1 MKHWGLTCMK
11 MVSISIFLCIGCLGW
26 MNIIIL
32 FIQREWPTDLLG
44 WIGLG
49 LLIWYTLILLT
60 LQIIH
65 NELRCRIDD
74 RAKLAFFM
82 WFVGIGHF
90 GLLHFIQDQQSTVL
104 TLLFHVFTIIP
115 ILLALIYGLIVRR
128 YSNQS

>member
-65 NELRCRIDD
+65 RETHCRIDD
-74 RAKLAFFM
+74 RAKLAFFI

-90 GLLHFIQDQQSTVL
+90 ELLDFIQNQQSTIL
-104 TLLFHVFTIIP
+104 TFLFHTFAIIP
-115 ILLALIYGLIVRR
+115 ILLALVYGLIVKKH
-128 YSNQS
+128 SNQL

>member
-1 MKHWGLTCMK
+1 
-11 MVSISIFLCIGCLGW
+11 

-49 LLIWYTLILLT
+49 LLIWYTLILLA

-65 NELRCRIDD
+65 RETHFRIDD
-74 RAKLAFFM
+74 RAKLAFFI

-90 GLLHFIQDQQSTVL
+90 GLLDFIQNQQSTVL
-104 TLLFHVFTIIP
+104 TFLFHTFAIIP
-115 ILLALIYGLIVRR
+115 ILLALAYGVIVKKH
-128 YSNQS
+128 SNQL

>member
-65 NELRCRIDD
+65 NELRCLIDD
-74 RAKLAFFM
+74 RAKLAFFI
-82 WFVGIGHF
+82 WFVGIGYF
-90 GLLHFIQDQQSTVL
+90 GLLDFIQNQQSTVL
-104 TLLFHVFTIIP
+104 TLLFHVLAIIP
-115 ILLALIYGLIVRR
+115 ILLALAYGLIVRK

>member
-44 WIGLG
+44 WLGLG
-49 LLIWYTLILLT
+49 LLIWYTLILLA

-65 NELRCRIDD
+65 RETHFRIDD
-74 RAKLAFFM
+74 RAKLAFFI

-90 GLLHFIQDQQSTVL
+90 GLLDFIQNQQSTVL
-104 TLLFHVFTIIP
+104 TFLFHTLAIIP
-115 ILLALIYGLIVRR
+115 ILLAVLL
-128 YSNQS
+128 QSFWS

>member
-49 LLIWYTLILLT
+49 LLIWYTLILLA

-65 NELRCRIDD
+65 RETHFRIDD
-74 RAKLAFFM
+74 RAKLAFFI
-82 WFVGIGHF
+82 WFVGIDHF
-90 GLLHFIQDQQSTVL
+90 GLLDFIQNQQSAIL
-104 TLLFHVFTIIP
+104 TFLFHTFAIIP
-115 ILLALIYGLIVRR
+115 ILLALTYGVIVKKH
-128 YSNQS
+128 SNQL

>member
-1 MKHWGLTCMK
+1 

-65 NELRCRIDD
+65 NELRCPIDD
-74 RAKLAFFM
+74 RAKLAFFI

-90 GLLHFIQDQQSTVL
+90 GLLDFIQNQQSTVL
-104 TLLFHVFTIIP
+104 TLLFHVFAIIP
-115 ILLALIYGLIVRR
+115 ILLALIYGLIVRK

>member
-11 MVSISIFLCIGCLGW
+11 MVSINIFLCIGCLGW
-26 MNIIIL
+26 MNIIIH

-49 LLIWYTLILLT
+49 LLIWYTLILLA

-65 NELRCRIDD
+65 RETHCHIDD
-74 RAKLAFFM
+74 RAKLAFFI

-90 GLLHFIQDQQSTVL
+90 GLLDFIQNQQSTVL
-104 TLLFHVFTIIP
+104 TFLFHTLAIIP
-115 ILLALIYGLIVRR
+115 ILLALAYGVIVKK
-128 YSNQS
+128 YSNQL

>member
-1 MKHWGLTCMK
+1 
-11 MVSISIFLCIGCLGW
+11 CLGW

-49 LLIWYTLILLT
+49 LLIWYTLILLA

-65 NELRCRIDD
+65 QETHCHIDD
-74 RAKLAFFM
+74 RAKLAFFI

-90 GLLHFIQDQQSTVL
+90 GLLDFIQNQQSTVL
-104 TLLFHVFTIIP
+104 MFLFHTLAIIP
-115 ILLALIYGLIVRR
+115 ILLALAYGVIVKKH
-128 YSNQS
+128 SNQL

>member
-1 MKHWGLTCMK
+1 

-26 MNIIIL
+26 MNIIVL

-65 NELRCRIDD
+65 RETNCRIDD
-74 RAKLAFFM
+74 RAKLAFFI

-90 GLLHFIQDQQSTVL
+90 GLLDFIQNQQSTVL
-104 TLLFHVFTIIP
+104 TFLFHTLAIIP
-115 ILLALIYGLIVRR
+115 ILLALAYGVIVKKH
-128 YSNQS
+128 SNQL

>member
-11 MVSISIFLCIGCLGW
+11 MVSISIFLCIGCFGW

-65 NELRCRIDD
+65 NELHCRIDD
-74 RAKLAFFM
+74 RAKLAFFI

-90 GLLHFIQDQQSTVL
+90 GLLHFIQDQKSTVL
-104 TLLFHVFTIIP
+104 TIIP
-115 ILLALIYGLIVRR
+115 ILLALTYGLIVQK

>member
-1 MKHWGLTCMK
+1 

-74 RAKLAFFM
+74 RTKLAFFM

>member
-1 MKHWGLTCMK
+1 MM
-11 MVSISIFLCIGCLGW
+11 SISIFLCIGCFGW

-32 FIQREWPTDLLG
+32 FIQREWPIDLLG

-65 NELRCRIDD
+65 NELRYLIDD
-74 RAKLAFFM
+74 RAKLAFFI

-90 GLLHFIQDQQSTVL
+90 GLLDFIQNQQSTVL
-104 TLLFHVFTIIP
+104 TLLFHVFAIIP
-115 ILLALIYGLIVRR
+115 ILLALIYGLIVRK
-128 YSNQS
+128 YSNQT

>member
-1 MKHWGLTCMK
+1 MKLWGLTCMK
-11 MVSISIFLCIGCLGW
+11 MVSISIFLCIGCFGW

-44 WIGLG
+44 GIGLG

-60 LQIIH
+60 LQIVH

-74 RAKLAFFM
+74 RAKLAFFI

-90 GLLHFIQDQQSTVL
+90 GLLDFIQNQQSTVL
-104 TLLFHVFTIIP
+104 TFIFHTFAIIP
-115 ILLALIYGLIVRR
+115 ILLALAYGLIVRK

>member
-1 MKHWGLTCMK
+1 

-26 MNIIIL
+26 MNIIVL

-65 NELRCRIDD
+65 RETHCRIDD
-74 RAKLAFFM
+74 RAKLAFFI

-90 GLLHFIQDQQSTVL
+90 GLLEFIQNQQSTVL
-104 TLLFHVFTIIP
+104 TFLFHTFAIMP
-115 ILLALIYGLIVRR
+115 ILLALAYGVIVKKH
-128 YSNQS
+128 SNQL

>member
-1 MKHWGLTCMK
+1 

-65 NELRCRIDD
+65 RETHCRIDD
-74 RAKLAFFM
+74 RAKLAFFI
-82 WFVGIGHF
+82 WFAGIGHF
-90 GLLHFIQDQQSTVL
+90 GLLDFIQNQQSTIL
-104 TLLFHVFTIIP
+104 TFLFHTFAIIP
-115 ILLALIYGLIVRR
+115 ILLALVYGLIVKKH
-128 YSNQS
+128 SNQL

>member
-11 MVSISIFLCIGCLGW
+11 MVSISIFLCIGCFGW

-32 FIQREWPTDLLG
+32 FIQREWQTDLLG

-65 NELRCRIDD
+65 NELHCRIDD
-74 RAKLAFFM
+74 RVKLAFFI

-104 TLLFHVFTIIP
+104 TLLFHAFAIIP
-115 ILLALIYGLIVRR
+115 ILLALTYGLIVRK

>member
-1 MKHWGLTCMK
+1 

-44 WIGLG
+44 WIGLE

-65 NELRCRIDD
+65 RETHCRIDD
-74 RAKLAFFM
+74 RAKLAFFI

-90 GLLHFIQDQQSTVL
+90 GLLDFIQNQQSTIL
-104 TLLFHVFTIIP
+104 TLLFHTFAIIP
-115 ILLALIYGLIVRR
+115 ILLALVYGLIVKKH
-128 YSNQS
+128 SNQL

>member
-1 MKHWGLTCMK
+1 MHENGEYQYFSLHR
-11 MVSISIFLCIGCLGW
+11 VFGW

-32 FIQREWPTDLLG
+32 FIQREWLTDLLG

-65 NELRCRIDD
+65 NELRCPIDD
-74 RAKLAFFM
+74 RAKLAFFI

-90 GLLHFIQDQQSTVL
+90 GLLDFIQNQQSTVL
-104 TLLFHVFTIIP
+104 TLLFHVFAIIP
-115 ILLALIYGLIVRR
+115 ILLALIYGLIVRK
-128 YSNQS
+128 YSNQT

>member
-32 FIQREWPTDLLG
+32 FIQKEWPTDLLG

-49 LLIWYTLILLT
+49 LLIWYMLILLT

-65 NELRCRIDD
+65 NELRFSIDD
-74 RAKLAFFM
+74 RAKLAFFI
-82 WFVGIGHF
+82 WFVGFGHF
-90 GLLHFIQDQQSTVL
+90 GLLDFIQNQQSTLL
-104 TLLFHVFTIIP
+104 TLLFHIFAIIP
-115 ILLALIYGLIVRR
+115 ILLALTYGLIVQK

>member
-1 MKHWGLTCMK
+1 
-11 MVSISIFLCIGCLGW
+11 MVSISIFICIGCLGW

-32 FIQREWPTDLLG
+32 FIQKEWPTDLLG

-49 LLIWYTLILLT
+49 LLIWYMLILLT

-65 NELRCRIDD
+65 NELRFSIDD
-74 RAKLAFFM
+74 RAKLAFFI

-90 GLLHFIQDQQSTVL
+90 GLLDFIQNQQSTLL
-104 TLLFHVFTIIP
+104 TLLFHIFAIIP
-115 ILLALIYGLIVRR
+115 ILLALTYGLIVQK

>member
-11 MVSISIFLCIGCLGW
+11 MVSINIFLCIGC
-26 MNIIIL
+26 
-32 FIQREWPTDLLG
+32 
-44 WIGLG
+44 LG

-65 NELRCRIDD
+65 NELRCPIDD
-74 RAKLAFFM
+74 RVKLAFFI

-90 GLLHFIQDQQSTVL
+90 GLLDFIQNQQSTVL
-104 TLLFHVFTIIP
+104 TLLFHVFAIIP
-115 ILLALIYGLIVRR
+115 ILLALTYGLIVRK

>member
-1 MKHWGLTCMK
+1 MK

-26 MNIIIL
+26 MNIIVL

-65 NELRCRIDD
+65 RETHCRIDD
-74 RAKLAFFM
+74 RAKLAFFI

-90 GLLHFIQDQQSTVL
+90 GLLDFIQNQQSTVL
-104 TLLFHVFTIIP
+104 TFLFHTLAIIP
-115 ILLALIYGLIVRR
+115 ILLALAYGLIVKKH
-128 YSNQS
+128 SNQL

>member
-1 MKHWGLTCMK
+1 
-11 MVSISIFLCIGCLGW
+11 

-32 FIQREWPTDLLG
+32 FIQKEWPTDLLG

-65 NELRCRIDD
+65 RETHCRIDD
-74 RAKLAFFM
+74 RAKLAFFI

-90 GLLHFIQDQQSTVL
+90 GLLDFYTK
-104 TLLFHVFTIIP
+104 P
-115 ILLALIYGLIVRR
+115 AIYYFNVSISYFCDHTDSFSPCLWANR
-128 YSNQS
+128 

>member
-1 MKHWGLTCMK
+1 

-65 NELRCRIDD
+65 NELRFPIDD
-74 RAKLAFFM
+74 RAKLAFFI

-90 GLLHFIQDQQSTVL
+90 GLLDFIQNQQSTIL
-104 TLLFHVFTIIP
+104 TFLFHTFAIIP
-115 ILLALIYGLIVRR
+115 ILLALVYGLIVKKH
-128 YSNQS
+128 SNQL

>member
-1 MKHWGLTCMK
+1 

-49 LLIWYTLILLT
+49 LLIWYTLILLA

-65 NELRCRIDD
+65 RETNCRIDD
-74 RAKLAFFM
+74 RAKLAFF
-82 WFVGIGHF
+82 
-90 GLLHFIQDQQSTVL
+90 
-104 TLLFHVFTIIP
+104 
-115 ILLALIYGLIVRR
+115 IVC
-128 YSNQS
+128 QAW

>member
-1 MKHWGLTCMK
+1 MK

-26 MNIIIL
+26 MNITIL
-32 FIQREWPTDLLG
+32 FIQKEWPTDLLG

-49 LLIWYTLILLT
+49 LLIWYMLILLT

-65 NELRCRIDD
+65 NELRFSIDD
-74 RAKLAFFM
+74 RAKLAFFI

-90 GLLHFIQDQQSTVL
+90 GLLDFIQNQQSTLL
-104 TLLFHVFTIIP
+104 TLLFHIFEIIP
-115 ILLALIYGLIVRR
+115 ILLALTYGLIVQK

>member
-1 MKHWGLTCMK
+1 MK

-26 MNIIIL
+26 MNITILII
-32 FIQREWPTDLLG
+32 QKEWPTDLLG

-49 LLIWYTLILLT
+49 LLIWYMLILLT

-65 NELRCRIDD
+65 NELRFSIDD
-74 RAKLAFFM
+74 RAKLAFFI

-90 GLLHFIQDQQSTVL
+90 GLLDFIQNQQSTLL
-104 TLLFHVFTIIP
+104 TLLFHIFAIIP
-115 ILLALIYGLIVRR
+115 ILLALTYGLIVQK

>member
-49 LLIWYTLILLT
+49 LLIWYTLILLA

-65 NELRCRIDD
+65 RETHCHIDD
-74 RAKLAFFM
+74 RAKLAFFI

-90 GLLHFIQDQQSTVL
+90 GLLDFIQNQQSTVL
-104 TLLFHVFTIIP
+104 MFLFHTLAIIP
-115 ILLALIYGLIVRR
+115 ILLALAYGVIFKKH
-128 YSNQS
+128 SNQL

>member
-1 MKHWGLTCMK
+1 MKHWGLNCMK

-49 LLIWYTLILLT
+49 LLIWYTLILLA

-65 NELRCRIDD
+65 RETHFRIDD
-74 RAKLAFFM
+74 RAKLAFFI

-90 GLLHFIQDQQSTVL
+90 GLLDFIQNQQSTVL
-104 TLLFHVFTIIP
+104 TFLFHTFAIIP
-115 ILLALIYGLIVRR
+115 ILLALAYGVIVKKH
-128 YSNQS
+128 SNQL

>member
-1 MKHWGLTCMK
+1 
-11 MVSISIFLCIGCLGW
+11 MVSISIFLCIGCLGL
-26 MNIIIL
+26 MNIIVL

-65 NELRCRIDD
+65 RETHCRIDD
-74 RAKLAFFM
+74 RAKLAFFI

-90 GLLHFIQDQQSTVL
+90 GLLDFIQNQQSTVL
-104 TLLFHVFTIIP
+104 TLLFHVLAIIP
-115 ILLALIYGLIVRR
+115 ILLALTYGLIVQK